1 MDKEKRFCPFKSSMQ
16 VDYRNGA
23 RNVRNLFVRC
33 SGSKCMAYKE
43 RLCVYWHCR
52 RTGGTECWNW
62 GSKFAGKKC
71 PKSDACE
78 HWRTC
83 EMCNGVMGQCK
94 KKQRIEKAR

>member
-1 MDKEKRFCPFKSSMQ
+1 MDKEKRFCPFKSSML

-33 SGSKCMAYKE
+33 SGS
-43 RLCVYWHCR
+43 
-52 RTGGTECWNW
+52 
-62 GSKFAGKKC
+62 KKC